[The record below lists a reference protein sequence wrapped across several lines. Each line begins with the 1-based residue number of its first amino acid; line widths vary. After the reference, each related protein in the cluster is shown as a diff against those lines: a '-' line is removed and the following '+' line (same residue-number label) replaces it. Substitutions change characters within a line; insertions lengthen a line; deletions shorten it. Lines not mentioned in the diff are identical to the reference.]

1 METLKQGGNVSEL
14 AELTDQ
20 RPQGR
25 IDLYTQKVF
34 RPKENLTVAQLTKP
48 VTRPITH
55 ELTKEYKIREKVTE
69 EMQEVN
75 EGRHKVVGYTG
86 HIPGQ
91 QHIYAQSYG
100 RMTGNTLGP
109 TQDHKF
115 SKSLLYFQ
123 DARPQGAGRG

>member
-1 METLKQGGNVSEL
+1 MVCKLGGPNE
-14 AELTDQ
+14 D
-20 RPQGR
+20 
-25 IDLYTQKVF
+25 F
-34 RPKENLTVAQLTKP
+34 RPESSGKARTCGASVLSSLRSSYGETPQ
-48 VTRPITH
+48 TRVGEETFAT
-55 ELTKEYKIREKVTE
+55 EE

-115 SKSLLYFQ
+115 SKSLLYFK

>member
-1 METLKQGGNVSEL
+1 MWDAASCSPLKDSACGS
-14 AELTDQ
+14 A
-20 RPQGR
+20 RPG
-25 IDLYTQKVF
+25 
-34 RPKENLTVAQLTKP
+34 
-48 VTRPITH
+48 
-55 ELTKEYKIREKVTE
+55 
-69 EMQEVN
+69 EVN

-115 SKSLLYFQ
+115 SKSLLYFK